1 LDFPAVPTFGLSF
14 SIVFRTSLSGLR
26 FQEYVFGSRWN
37 VRTLLGNLRYSL
49 RMLRKN
55 PGLTAAVI
63 ATLMLGIG
71 ATTAIYTVVYAVLLA
86 PLPYPH
92 PEQLVMV
99 WSKINGHDNG
109 MSAGDFLDWKEQ
121 SKAFQQ
127 LSAFTGGSFN
137 LATQDQP
144 EQIDGMRATPGW
156 FNMQG
161 IPFLMGRDLLPEEG
175 VSGKDHEV
183 ILTYKLW
190 NRLGANRGIIGE
202 ALRINGEPY
211 TVVGVLAPGIGD
223 RFTFELAAPLAFRPE
238 QINHDYH
245 WLLAMGRMKP
255 DVTLQQ
261 ARADMDAV
269 TAHIAAAYPSSNKG
283 WGASVEPLQ
292 NDFLPPDRIRN
303 LWLLLGAV
311 GFVLVIACVNI
322 ANLLLAKG
330 AARLREIAI
339 RSSVGANRRQIFG
352 QFLTESVVLALIGGG
367 LGIALGVGLLRAVLS
382 IVPEGI
388 LPSEANFHLDI
399 HVLVVALAA
408 TTLAGLLFGCA
419 PAWYASRVDP
429 GESLKEGGRTG
440 TGTGSHKLR
449 RGLITGEFAL
459 ALSLLAGAGL
469 AIHSFWNLTR
479 VDLGVRTDHV
489 LVFGLNHP
497 HGRFKTPKEM
507 NTYNQQMLSVLRSV
521 SGVADAATVTGTPL
535 RGTSDGMP
543 FTLVG
548 GPTFADPSQ
557 RPGAGFQSVS
567 PDYYKTFGI
576 QVINGRTF
584 TDQDTASSVRVALVN
599 EEFAKRYLKGLD
611 PLQQRLSIEQIIPGE
626 PKLGPAVEWQ
636 IVGVFHNVRYGDFR
650 DPFPEVDVPYAQ
662 SLAPDVTIGVRT
674 AEDPAAMSKTIAAA
688 VHSLDPQIALARPR
702 TLDQV
707 KEESLGEDRYTMV
720 LFASFAVVALLL
732 AAVGI
737 YGLMAFAVAQRTNEI
752 GLRLALGATR
762 PHVIWLILREAS
774 LLAGIGLGIGLAG
787 AALVGRTM
795 HSTLY
800 GVGAMDFY
808 VTVSVGMMLFVTALL
823 ASYLPARRAARIDPM
838 KALRMD

>member
-1 LDFPAVPTFGLSF
+1 VPTLM
-14 SIVFRTSLSGLR
+14 
-26 FQEYVFGSRWN
+26 
-37 VRTLLGNLRYSL
+37 GNLRYSL
-49 RMLRKN
+49 RMLCKN

-86 PLPYPH
+86 PLPYPE
-92 PEQLVMV
+92 PNQLVMV

-109 MSAGDFLDWKEQ
+109 LSAGDFLDWREQ
-121 SKAFQQ
+121 SKSFQQ
-127 LSAFTGGSFN
+127 LAAWTGGSFN
-137 LATQDQP
+137 IATQEQP
-144 EQIDGMRATPGW
+144 EQLDGMRATPGW
-156 FNMQG
+156 FRMQG
-161 IPFLMGRDLLPEEG
+161 MPFLMGRDFRPEEG
-175 VSGKDHEV
+175 IAGGDHAV
-183 ILTYKLW
+183 ILTHKLW
-190 NRLGANRGIIGE
+190 NRLGANRAIVGQPM
-202 ALRINGEPY
+202 RINGEPY

-223 RFTFELAAPLAFRPE
+223 RFDFELAAPLAFRPE

-255 DVTLQQ
+255 GVTLQQ

-269 TAHIAAAYPSSNKG
+269 TAHIAAAYPISNKG
-283 WGASVEPLQ
+283 WGASVEPLK
-292 NDFLPPDRIRN
+292 NDFLPPERIHN

-330 AARLREIAI
+330 AARLREIAV
-339 RSSVGANRRQIFG
+339 RNAVGANRRQIFN
-352 QFLTESVVLALIGGG
+352 QFLTESIVLAFIGGG
-367 LGIALGVGLLRAVLS
+367 LGIALGVGLLHAILS
-382 IVPEGI
+382 LVPEGI
-388 LPSEANFHLDI
+388 LPSEASFHLDV

-408 TTLAGLLFGCA
+408 TSLAGLLFGCA

-440 TGTGSHKLR
+440 TGIGTSSHKLR

-469 AIHSFWNLTR
+469 AMHSFWNLTR

-497 HGRFKTPKEM
+497 QGRFKTPEEM
-507 NTYNQQMLSVLRSV
+507 NSYNQQMLGVLRGMP
-521 SGVADAATVTGTPL
+521 GVANVATVTGSPL

-543 FTLVG
+543 FTVVG

-557 RPGAGFQSVS
+557 RPGTGFQSVS

-576 QVINGRTF
+576 RVVQGRSF
-584 TDQDTASSVRVALVN
+584 SEQDTATGVRVAMVN
-599 EEFAKRYLKGLD
+599 EEFARRYLKDVD
-611 PLQQRLSIEQIIPGE
+611 PLQQRLSIEQVIPGL
-626 PKLGPAVEWQ
+626 PKLGPPVEWQ
-636 IVGVFHNVRYGDFR
+636 IVGIFHNVRYGDFR
-650 DPFPEVDVPYAQ
+650 DAFPEVDVPYAQ

-674 AEDPAAMSKTIAAA
+674 EEEPAALSKAVEAA
-688 VHSLDPQIALARPR
+688 VHSIDPQIALARLR

-762 PHVIWLILREAS
+762 VHVIWLILREAS
-774 LLAGIGLGIGLAG
+774 LLAALGLGIGLVG
-787 AALVGRTM
+787 SVVVGRTM
-795 HSTLY
+795 RSTLY
-800 GVGAMDFY
+800 GVGAMDLS
-808 VTVSVGMMLFVTALL
+808 VIVSVGMILFVTALF

-838 KALRMD
+838 KALRTD

>member
-1 LDFPAVPTFGLSF
+1 
-14 SIVFRTSLSGLR
+14 
-26 FQEYVFGSRWN
+26 
-37 VRTLLGNLRYSL
+37 VRTLMGNLRYSL

-92 PEQLVMV
+92 PEELMMV
-99 WSKINGHDNG
+99 WSRINGDRNV

-121 SKAFQQ
+121 NKSFQQ
-127 LSAFTGGSFN
+127 LAAFTGGSFN
-137 LATQDQP
+137 LATHDQP

-156 FNMQG
+156 FSMQG

-175 VSGKDHEV
+175 VPGKDREV

-190 NRLGANRGIIGE
+190 NRLGANRGIVGE

-211 TVVGVLAPGIGD
+211 TVVGVLSPGVAD
-223 RFTFELAAPLAFRPE
+223 RFGFELAAPLAFRPE

-245 WLLAMGRMKP
+245 WLLTMGRIKSG
-255 DVTLQQ
+255 VTRQQ
-261 ARADMDAV
+261 AQADMDAV
-269 TAHIAAAYPSSNKG
+269 TAHIAAEYPKSNKG

-292 NDFLPPDRIRN
+292 NDFLPPERIHN
-303 LWLLLGAV
+303 LWLLLGGV

-339 RSSVGANRRQIFG
+339 RNAVGANRRQVFI
-352 QFLTESVVLALIGGG
+352 QFLTESIVLALIGGG
-367 LGIALGVGLLRAVLS
+367 LGIALGVGLLRAILS

-388 LPSEANFHLDI
+388 LPSEANFQLDI

-408 TTLAGLLFGCA
+408 TTFAGLLFGCA

-429 GESLKEGGRTG
+429 GESLKEGGRSG

-479 VDLGVRTDHV
+479 LDLGLRTDHV
-489 LVFGLNHP
+489 LTFRLEQP
-497 HGRFKTPKEM
+497 QGRFKTPEAM
-507 NTYNQQMLSVLRSV
+507 LAYNQQMLSVLRSV
-521 SGVADAATVTGTPL
+521 PGVSSAATVTGMPL
-535 RGTSDGMP
+535 RFHSDGMP

-548 GPTFADPSQ
+548 GPTYADPSQ
-557 RPGAGFQSVS
+557 RPGAGFQSIS
-567 PDYYKTFGI
+567 PDYFKAFGI
-576 QVINGRTF
+576 QVVKGRAF
-584 TDQDTASSVRVALVN
+584 TEQDTESSVRVAMIN
-599 EEFAKRYLKGLD
+599 EELAKRYLKGLD
-611 PLQQRLSIEQIIPGE
+611 PLQQRLSIEQIIPGQ
-626 PKLGPAVEWQ
+626 PKLGPEVQWQ
-636 IVGVFHNVRYGDFR
+636 IVGVFHTVRYGDFR
-650 DPFPEVDVPYAQ
+650 DADPEVDVPFAQ
-662 SLAPDVTIGVRT
+662 SLSPDVTIGVRT
-674 AEDPAAMSKTIAAA
+674 DEDPAAMSKTIAAA
-688 VHSLDPQIALARPR
+688 VHTVDSQIALARIR
-702 TLDQV
+702 TMDQV
-707 KEESLGEDRYTMV
+707 REESLGEDRYTMV

-752 GLRLALGATR
+752 GLRLALGASKLN
-762 PHVIWLILREAS
+762 VVWLILKEAS
-774 LLAGIGLGIGLAG
+774 VLAAIGLGIGFGG

-795 HSTLY
+795 RTTLY
-800 GVGAMDFY
+800 GVGAMDFS
-808 VTVSVGMMLFVTALL
+808 VIVSVGVILFATALL
-823 ASYLPARRAARIDPM
+823 ASYLPARRAAMIDPM
-838 KALRMD
+838 KALRTD

>member
-1 LDFPAVPTFGLSF
+1 MRILM
-14 SIVFRTSLSGLR
+14 
-26 FQEYVFGSRWN
+26 
-37 VRTLLGNLRYSL
+37 GNLRFSL
-49 RMLRKN
+49 RMLLKN

-63 ATLMLGIG
+63 VTLMLGIG

-99 WSKINGHDNG
+99 WSKVRGHNNG

-121 SKAFQQ
+121 SKSFQQ
-127 LSAFTGGSFN
+127 LAAWNGASFN
-137 LATQDQP
+137 VATQEQP
-144 EQIDGMRATPGW
+144 EQLPGMRSTPGW
-156 FNMQG
+156 FSMQG
-161 IPFLMGRDLLPEEG
+161 MPFLMGRDFRPEEG
-175 VSGKDHEV
+175 IPGSDHAV
-183 ILTYKLW
+183 ILTHKLW
-190 NRLGANRGIIGE
+190 NRLGADRAIVGRPM
-202 ALRINGEPY
+202 RINGEPY

-223 RFTFELAAPLAFRPE
+223 RFDFELAAPLAFRPE

-245 WLLAMGRMKP
+245 WLLTMGRLKP
-255 DVTLQQ
+255 GITRQQ
-261 ARADMDAV
+261 AQADMDAV
-269 TAHIAAAYPSSNKG
+269 TAHIAAVYPKSNKG

-292 NDFLPPDRIRN
+292 NDFLPPERIRN

-339 RSSVGANRRQIFG
+339 RSSVGANRRQIFA

-367 LGIALGVGLLRAVLS
+367 LGIVLGVGLLRAILS

-388 LPSEANFHLDI
+388 LPSEANFQLDI
-399 HVLVVALAA
+399 HVLVVALAT

-429 GESLKEGGRTG
+429 GESLKEGGRSG
-440 TGTGSHKLR
+440 TGSGSHKLR

-469 AIHSFWNLTR
+469 AMHSFWNLTR

-497 HGRFKTPKEM
+497 QGRFKGPEEM
-507 NTYNQQMLSVLRSV
+507 NSYNQQMLSVLR
-521 SGVADAATVTGTPL
+521 GVPGVTNVATVTGMPL
-535 RGTSDGMP
+535 RYHSDGMP

-548 GPTFADPSQ
+548 GPAYADPSQ

-567 PDYYKTFGI
+567 PDYFKTFGI
-576 QVINGRTF
+576 QVLEGRPF
-584 TDQDTASSVRVALVN
+584 NDQDTESSVKVAIVN
-599 EEFAKRYLKGLD
+599 QEFAKHYLKGLD
-611 PLQQRLSIEQIIPGE
+611 PFQQRLSIEQIIPGL
-626 PKLGPAVEWQ
+626 PRLGPPVEWQ
-636 IVGVFHNVRYGDFR
+636 VVGIIHNVRYGDFR
-650 DPFPEVDVPYAQ
+650 DDDPEIDVPFAQ
-662 SLAPDVTIGVRT
+662 SLSPNVNIGVRT

-688 VHSLDPQIALARPR
+688 VHSVDPQIALARLR

-707 KEESLGEDRYTMV
+707 KDESLGEDRYTMV
-720 LFASFAVVALLL
+720 LFASFALVALLL

-752 GLRLALGATR
+752 GLRLALGASR
-762 PHVIWLILREAS
+762 VNVIWLILKESS
-774 LLAGIGLGIGLAG
+774 LLAGVGLAIGLVGSVW
-787 AALVGRTM
+787 VGRTM
-795 HSTLY
+795 RTTLY
-800 GVGAMDFY
+800 GVGAMDFS
-808 VTVSVGMMLFVTALL
+808 VVVSVGVILFATSLF

-838 KALRMD
+838 KALRTD

>member
-1 LDFPAVPTFGLSF
+1 M
-14 SIVFRTSLSGLR
+14 
-26 FQEYVFGSRWN
+26 
-37 VRTLLGNLRYSL
+37 RTLIVNLRYSW

-55 PGLTAAVI
+55 PGLTAAII

-92 PEQLVMV
+92 AEQLVMV
-99 WSKINGHDNG
+99 WSKVNGHDNG
-109 MSAGDFLDWKEQ
+109 LSAGDFLDWKEQ
-121 SKAFQQ
+121 SQSFQQ
-127 LSAFTGGSFN
+127 LAAWTGGSFN

-156 FNMQG
+156 FSMQG
-161 IPFLMGRDLLPEEG
+161 MPFLMGRDFVAEEG
-175 VSGKDHEV
+175 VPGKDHEV

-190 NRLGANRGIIGE
+190 NRLGANRGIVGE

-211 TVVGVLAPGIGD
+211 TVIGVLAAGIGD
-223 RFTFELAAPLAFRPE
+223 RFDFELAAPLAFLPE
-238 QINHDYH
+238 QINHDYR
-245 WLLAMGRMKP
+245 WLLAMGRLKP
-255 DVTLQQ
+255 GVTRQQ
-261 ARADMDAV
+261 AQSDMDAV
-269 TAHIAAAYPSSNKG
+269 TAHIAAAYPKSNKG
-283 WGASVEPLQ
+283 WGASVEALQ
-292 NDFLPPDRIRN
+292 NDFLPPERIHN

-311 GFVLVIACVNI
+311 GFVLLIACVNI

-367 LGIALGVGLLRAVLS
+367 LGIALGVGLLRAILS

-388 LPSEANFHLDI
+388 LPSEANFQLDI

-408 TTLAGLLFGCA
+408 TTMAGLLFGCA

-449 RGLITGEFAL
+449 RVLITGEFAL

-489 LVFGLNHP
+489 LIFGLNQP
-497 HGRFKTPKEM
+497 HERFKNPEEM
-507 NTYNQQMLSVLRSV
+507 NTYNEQMLSVLRTVPGV
-521 SGVADAATVTGTPL
+521 SAAATVTGTPL
-535 RGTSDGMP
+535 RGPSDGMP

-557 RPGAGFQSVS
+557 RPGMGFQSVS

-576 QVINGRTF
+576 QVIKGRSF
-584 TDQDTASSVRVALVN
+584 SEQDTATSVRVAMVN
-599 EEFAKRYLKGLD
+599 EEFAGRYLKGLD
-611 PLQQRLSIEQIIPGE
+611 PLQQRVLIEEIIPGL

-650 DPFPEVDVPYAQ
+650 DAYPEVDVPFAQ
-662 SLAPDVTIGVRT
+662 SLMPDVNIGVRT
-674 AEDPAAMSKTIAAA
+674 AEDPATMSKTIAAA
-688 VHSLDPQIALARPR
+688 VHSLDPQVALARPR

-707 KEESLGEDRYTMV
+707 KDESLGEDRYTMV
-720 LFASFAVVALLL
+720 LFVSFAVVALLL
-732 AAVGI
+732 AGVGI

-752 GLRLALGATR
+752 GLRLALGASR
-762 PHVIWLILREAS
+762 LHVVSLILKEAS
-774 LLAGIGLGIGLAG
+774 LLAGVGLAIGLVGSV
-787 AALVGRTM
+787 LVGRTM
-795 HSTLY
+795 RTTLY
-800 GVGAMDFY
+800 GVGTVDFS
-808 VTVSVGMMLFVTALL
+808 VIVSVGLILFAAALF

>member
-1 LDFPAVPTFGLSF
+1 M
-14 SIVFRTSLSGLR
+14 
-26 FQEYVFGSRWN
+26 
-37 VRTLLGNLRYSL
+37 RTLIGNLRYSL

-86 PLPYPH
+86 PLPYPE
-92 PEQLVMV
+92 PNQLVMV
-99 WSKINGHDNG
+99 WSKVHGHDNG
-109 MSAGDFLDWKEQ
+109 ISAGDFLDWKEQ
-121 SKAFQQ
+121 SGSFQQ
-127 LSAFTGGSFN
+127 LAAWTGGSFN
-137 LATQDQP
+137 VSTQEQP
-144 EQIDGMRATPGW
+144 EEIGGMRCTPGW
-156 FNMQG
+156 FSMQG
-161 IPFLMGRDLLPEEG
+161 LPFVMGRDFRAEEG
-175 VSGKDHEV
+175 IPGKDRAV
-183 ILTYKLW
+183 ILTHKLW
-190 NRLGANRGIIGE
+190 NRLGANRNIVGQP
-202 ALRINGEPY
+202 LRLNGELY

-223 RFTFELAAPLAFRPE
+223 RFDFELAAPLAFLPE

-245 WLLAMGRMKP
+245 WLLAMGRLKP
-255 DVTLQQ
+255 GVTRQQ
-261 ARADMDAV
+261 AQADMDAV

-292 NDFLPPDRIRN
+292 NDFLPPERIRN

-339 RSSVGANRRQIFG
+339 RSSVGANRRQIFA

-382 IVPEGI
+382 VVPEGI
-388 LPSEANFHLDI
+388 LPSEANFQLDI

-419 PAWYASRVDP
+419 PAWCASRVDP

-479 VDLGVRTDHV
+479 VDLGVRTDHI
-489 LVFGLNHP
+489 LVFGLDQP
-497 HGRFKTPKEM
+497 QGRFKTPDEM
-507 NTYNQQMLSVLRSV
+507 NAYNQQMLSVLRSV
-521 SGVADAATVTGTPL
+521 PGVSDVATVTGMPL

-557 RPGAGFQSVS
+557 RPGTGFQSVS
-567 PDYYKTFGI
+567 PDYFKAFGI
-576 QVINGRTF
+576 EVVKGRAF
-584 TDQDTASSVRVALVN
+584 TDQDTSSSVRVATVN
-599 EEFAKRYLKGLD
+599 EEFARRYLKGMD
-611 PLQQRLSIEQIIPGE
+611 ALQQRLSIEEIIPGL

-636 IVGVFHNVRYGDFR
+636 IVGIFHNVRYGDFR
-650 DPFPEVDVPYAQ
+650 EPFPEVDVPFAQ
-662 SLAPDVTIGVRT
+662 SLSPSVHIGVRT
-674 AEDPAAMSKTIAAA
+674 AQDPAAMSKSVAAA
-688 VHSLDPQIALARPR
+688 VHSVDSQIALARLQ

-707 KEESLGEDRYTMV
+707 KDESLGEDRYTMV
-720 LFASFAVVALLL
+720 LFACFAAVALLL

-737 YGLMAFAVAQRTNEI
+737 YGLMAFAVSQRTNEI
-752 GLRLALGATR
+752 GLRLALGASR
-762 PHVIWLILREAS
+762 FDVIWLILKEAS
-774 LLAGIGLGIGLAG
+774 LLAAVGLGIGLVG
-787 AALVGRTM
+787 SALVGWTMRT
-795 HSTLY
+795 TLY
-800 GVGAMDFY
+800 GVGAMDFS
-808 VTVSVGMMLFVTALL
+808 VIVSVGVILFVTALFS
-823 ASYLPARRAARIDPM
+823 SYLPARRAAMIDPM
-838 KALRMD
+838 KALRTD

>member
-1 LDFPAVPTFGLSF
+1 
-14 SIVFRTSLSGLR
+14 
-26 FQEYVFGSRWN
+26 
-37 VRTLLGNLRYSL
+37 VRTLVRNLRYGL

-99 WSKINGHDNG
+99 WSKVNGHNNG

-121 SKAFQQ
+121 STSFQQ
-127 LSAFTGGSFN
+127 LAAWTGSSFN

-144 EQIDGMRATPGW
+144 EQFDGMRSTPGW
-156 FNMQG
+156 FSMQG
-161 IPFLMGRDLLPEEG
+161 IPFLSGRDFLPEEG
-175 VSGKDHEV
+175 VPGRDHTV

-190 NRLGANRGIIGE
+190 NRLGANRRVIGQ
-202 ALRINGEPY
+202 AIRINGEPY
-211 TVVGVLAPGIGD
+211 TVVGVLSAGLAD
-223 RFTFELAAPLAFRPE
+223 RFDFELAVPLAFRPE

-245 WLLAMGRMKP
+245 WLLTMGRLKP
-255 DVTLQQ
+255 GVTLQQ
-261 ARADMDAV
+261 AQADMDAV
-269 TAHIAAAYPSSNKG
+269 TSHIAAAYPTSNKG
-283 WGASVEPLQ
+283 WGASVEHLQ
-292 NDFLPPDRIRN
+292 NDFLPPERIHN

-311 GFVLVIACVNI
+311 GFVLLITCLNI

-330 AARLREIAI
+330 AARQREIAI

-352 QFLTESVVLALIGGG
+352 QFLTESLVLALLGGG
-367 LGIALGVGLLRAVLS
+367 LGLGLGVGLLRAILS

-388 LPSEANFHLDI
+388 LPTEADFQLDT
-399 HVLVVALAA
+399 HVLLVALAV

-429 GESLKEGGRTG
+429 GESLKEGGRSG

-449 RGLITGEFAL
+449 RGLIIGEFGL

-489 LVFGLNHP
+489 LVFGLHQRQ
-497 HGRFKTPKEM
+497 GRFANPEEM
-507 NTYNQQMLSVLRSV
+507 NTYNQQMLSSLRAAPGVL
-521 SGVADAATVTGTPL
+521 AAATVTGTPL
-535 RGTSDGMP
+535 RGPSDGMP

-548 GPTFADPSQ
+548 GPTYNDPSQ
-557 RPGAGFQSVS
+557 RPNTGFQSVS

-576 QVINGRTF
+576 QVVKGRCF
-584 TDQDTASSVRVALVN
+584 SEQDTASSVRVAMVN
-599 EEFAKRYLKGLD
+599 EEFASRYLKGMD
-611 PLQQRLSIEQIIPGE
+611 PLQQRVSIEQVIPGL
-626 PKLGPAVEWQ
+626 PKLGPAVDWQ

-650 DPFPEVDVPYAQ
+650 DAYPEVDVPFAQ
-662 SLAPDVTIGVRT
+662 SLAPGVTIGVRT
-674 AEDPAAMSKTIAAA
+674 AEDPAAMTKTIAAA
-688 VHSLDPQIALARPR
+688 VHSVDPQIALARLR

-720 LFASFAVVALLL
+720 LFASFAGVALLL

-737 YGLMAFAVAQRTNEI
+737 YGLMAYSVSQRTQEI
-752 GLRLALGATR
+752 GLRLALGSGR
-762 PHVIWLILREAS
+762 QRVIWLILREAS
-774 LLAGIGLGIGLAG
+774 LLAVIGLGIGLAG
-787 AALVGRTM
+787 SVLVGRTM
-795 HSTLY
+795 QTTLY
-800 GVGAMDFY
+800 GVGAMDLW
-808 VTVSVGMMLFVTALL
+808 VIVSVGVILFLTALF
-823 ASYLPARRAARIDPM
+823 ASYLPARRAAGIDPM
-838 KALRMD
+838 RALRTD

>member
-1 LDFPAVPTFGLSF
+1 
-14 SIVFRTSLSGLR
+14 
-26 FQEYVFGSRWN
+26 
-37 VRTLLGNLRYSL
+37 
-49 RMLRKN
+49 MLRKN
-55 PGLTAAVI
+55 SGLTAAVI

-99 WSKINGHDNG
+99 WSKVRGHNNG

-121 SKAFQQ
+121 SKSFQQ
-127 LSAFTGGSFN
+127 LAAWNGASFN
-137 LATQDQP
+137 VATQEQP
-144 EQIDGMRATPGW
+144 EQLPGMRSTPGW
-156 FNMQG
+156 FGLQG
-161 IPFLMGRDLLPEEG
+161 MPFLMGRDFRPEEG
-175 VSGKDHEV
+175 ITGGEHAV
-183 ILTYKLW
+183 ILTHKLW
-190 NRLGANRGIIGE
+190 RRLGADRDIVGHSMR
-202 ALRINGEPY
+202 LNGEPY
-211 TVVGVLAPGIGD
+211 TVVGVLAPGVGD
-223 RFTFELAAPLAFRPE
+223 RFDFELAAPLAFRPE

-245 WLLAMGRMKP
+245 WLLAMGRLKP
-255 DVTLQQ
+255 AVTLQQ
-261 ARADMDAV
+261 AQADMNAV
-269 TAHIAAAYPSSNKG
+269 TAHIAAAYPQSNKG
-283 WGASVEPLQ
+283 WGASVEPLK
-292 NDFLPPDRIRN
+292 NDFLPPERIRN

-367 LGIALGVGLLRAVLS
+367 LGIALGVGLLRAILT

-388 LPSEANFHLDI
+388 LPSEANFQLDS
-399 HVLVVALAA
+399 HVLGVALVA

-429 GESLKEGGRTG
+429 AESLKEGGRSG
-440 TGTGSHKLR
+440 TGTGNHKLR

-479 VDLGVRTDHV
+479 IDLGVRTDHV
-489 LVFGLNHP
+489 LIFGLNQP
-497 HGRFKTPKEM
+497 HGRFATPEQM
-507 NTYNQQMLSVLRSV
+507 NTYNQQMLSALRAVPGV
-521 SGVADAATVTGTPL
+521 SGAATVTGTPL
-535 RGTSDGMP
+535 RGVSDGMP

-557 RPGAGFQSVS
+557 RPGTGFQSVS

-576 QVINGRTF
+576 QVVKGRPF
-584 TDQDTASSVRVALVN
+584 SEQDTASSVRVAMVN
-599 EEFAKRYLKGLD
+599 EEFASRYLKGMD
-611 PLQQRLSIEQIIPGE
+611 PLQQRVLIEEIIPGL
-626 PKLGPAVEWQ
+626 PKLGPPVEWQ
-636 IVGVFHNVRYGDFR
+636 IVGIFHNVRYGDFR
-650 DPFPEVDVPYAQ
+650 DAYPEVDVPFAQ
-662 SLAPDVTIGVRT
+662 SLSPSVTIGIRT
-674 AEDPAAMSKTIAAA
+674 AEDPSAMSKTIAAA
-688 VHSLDPQIALARPR
+688 VHSVDPQIALARLR

-707 KEESLGEDRYTMV
+707 KKESLGEDRYTMV

-752 GLRLALGATR
+752 GLRLALGASKL
-762 PHVIWLILREAS
+762 HVVTLILKEAS
-774 LLAGIGLGIGLAG
+774 VLAGMGLAIGLAG
-787 AALVGRTM
+787 SALVGRTM
-795 HSTLY
+795 RTTLY
-800 GVGAMDFY
+800 GVGATDFS
-808 VTVSVGMMLFVTALL
+808 VIVSVGLILFVTALF
-823 ASYLPARRAARIDPM
+823 ASYLPARRAAMIDPM
-838 KALRMD
+838 KALRTD